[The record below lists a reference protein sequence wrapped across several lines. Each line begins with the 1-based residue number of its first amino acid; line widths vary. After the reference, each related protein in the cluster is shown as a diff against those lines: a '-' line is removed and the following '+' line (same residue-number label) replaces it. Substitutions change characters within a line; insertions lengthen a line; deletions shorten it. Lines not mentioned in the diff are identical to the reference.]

1 MKKSVVAA
9 LALLA
14 VVGAVLKSQAPEVQ
28 RYRKVRK
35 M

>member
-14 VVGAVLKSQAPEVQ
+14 AVGAVLKSQAPEVQ